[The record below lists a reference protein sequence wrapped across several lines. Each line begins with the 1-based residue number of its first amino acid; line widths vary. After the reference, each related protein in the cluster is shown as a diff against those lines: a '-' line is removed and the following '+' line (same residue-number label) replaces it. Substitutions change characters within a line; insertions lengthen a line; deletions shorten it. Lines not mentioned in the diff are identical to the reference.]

1 MKTWQK
7 NQKSLILNPLMSN
20 RRQDQGLKWLFLGFE
35 TVSTVQS
42 IHKQSN
48 YSSSQVTDSF
58 TSKMGPSY

>member
-35 TVSTVQS
+35 TLHSAVNS
-42 IHKQSN
+42 
-48 YSSSQVTDSF
+48 
-58 TSKMGPSY
+58 